1 MRTQSSL
8 VMGGG
13 VIYSFSLHL
22 LSLLLS
28 LFFFSRT
35 READR
40 IYFSNNRVLV
50 LCRSY
55 ICFFLLFFSKNI
67 QTYRHRFGIEQASK
81 QEAHQTQ

>member
-28 LFFFSRT
+28 LFFSRT

-50 LCRSY
+50 LYRSY
-55 ICFFLLFFSKNI
+55 ISFFLFFISKNI
-67 QTYRHRFGIEQASK
+67 QIYRYRFGIEQTSK